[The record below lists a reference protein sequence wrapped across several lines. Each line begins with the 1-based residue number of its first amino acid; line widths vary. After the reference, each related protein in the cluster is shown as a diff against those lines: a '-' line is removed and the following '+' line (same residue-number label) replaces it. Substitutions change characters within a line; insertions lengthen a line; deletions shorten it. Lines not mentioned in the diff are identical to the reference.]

1 LLFTIFEGF
10 GLLPGSIIMKNLTE
24 EEFKD
29 RTMAILRA
37 RKIFIKSGITD
48 NITLAFELY
57 QKVCAEREREIF
69 LSPRYGGKIPTIMD
83 KYSRP
88 KCPDC
93 NMDMMFRVIPQN
105 EEGIK
110 TQLVCSS
117 DICDTVLNS
126 ENDLG
131 WWMQKLRKKDIPEK
145 KPEEV
150 KEAEQNVRRRTV
162 TRFKERE
169 QERRY
174 TRYGRRVP

>member
-1 LLFTIFEGF
+1 
-10 GLLPGSIIMKNLTE
+10 MKDLTE

-57 QKVCAEREREIF
+57 QQVCAEREREIF
-69 LSPRYGGKIPTIMD
+69 LSPRYGGKVPTFMD

-93 NMDMMFRVIPQN
+93 NMDMMFRVIPEN
-105 EEGIK
+105 DEGIK
-110 TQLVCSS
+110 THLVCSS

-126 ENDLG
+126 ENDLN
-131 WWMQKLRKKDIPEK
+131 WWIEKLKIKDMPGPRTETKDEQKET
-145 KPEEV
+145 KPNEH
-150 KEAEQNVRRRTV
+150 RRTIK
-162 TRFKERE
+162 RFTKRK

-174 TRYGRRVP
+174 TRHGRRLP